1 MSFSQVSKVEME
13 SDKIRLCEDKVESD
27 EFMQKLGFEMPTTQK
42 GVQEL
47 MERINKDVKEVS
59 SIRWWVSKQSGTA
72 FSKFLADT
80 PFVG

>member
-1 MSFSQVSKVEME
+1 ME

-59 SIRWWVSKQSGTA
+59 SNR
-72 FSKFLADT
+72 
-80 PFVG
+80 